1 MDTMNLK
8 PKYNIGQKLIYI
20 KPSSYNGNLD
30 CITCYPVTIQAITI
44 YENCIK
50 YIDNEFNEIGEIE
63 LVPYN
68 ANNVG
73 EYIINEIER
82 NINENDKKEN

>member
-1 MDTMNLK
+1 MDIMNLK
-8 PKYNIGQKLIYI
+8 PKYQIGQKLIYI
-20 KPSSYNGNLD
+20 KSSSYNEKID

-50 YIDNEFNEIGEIE
+50 YIDNEYNEIDELE
-63 LVPYN
+63 LVPYDSN
-68 ANNVG
+68 IIG

-82 NINENDKKEN
+82 NIDKCKQ

>member
-1 MDTMNLK
+1 MDIMNLK
-8 PKYNIGQKLIYI
+8 PKYQIGQKLIYI

-30 CITCYPVTIQAITI
+30 CIACYPVTIQAITI

-50 YIDNEFNEIGEIE
+50 YIDNEYNEIDEGE
-63 LVPYN
+63 LVPFN
-68 ANNVG
+68 PNSVG

-82 NINENDKKEN
+82 NIDK